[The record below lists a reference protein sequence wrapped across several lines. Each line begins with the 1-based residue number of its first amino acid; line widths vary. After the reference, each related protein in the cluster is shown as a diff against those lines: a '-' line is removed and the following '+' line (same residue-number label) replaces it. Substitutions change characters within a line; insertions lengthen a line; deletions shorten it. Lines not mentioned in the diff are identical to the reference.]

1 MGESDIIYLRV
12 FVPDFVRALLRV
24 AVLRSIIEFLEA
36 RMSLKVRAVLV
47 VVIGL
52 VLGLSLS
59 VGGGLIG
66 NNKAPD
72 KEELAWEQARLF
84 AEVLERV
91 KRDYVE
97 PIDDAELLES
107 AIRGMVSDLDAHS
120 QYLDASEYRDI
131 RISTTGSY
139 TGIGIEIDDV
149 GGNIMVITPIA
160 GSPAA
165 RSGIRSGDE
174 IVAVDGIAIDPGNLH
189 DTIGRLRGS
198 AGSKVMVS
206 VRRADDIIEHE
217 MRRQVIRMAS
227 VHGEFL
233 GPSFG
238 YVRVSQFSENTAREL
253 GRAVDD
259 LQDASNGML
268 QGLVLDLRNNPGGVL
283 DAAVDVTDLFLDSGV
298 IVTADGR
305 TIDSRF
311 VRSAHRGDILDGAA
325 LVVIVNKGSASASEI
340 VAGALQDHGRA
351 LVVGTETFGKGLVQ
365 TVVPLSR
372 GRAIKLTTSRYY
384 TPSGDSIHDVG
395 VTPDIYVEDTP
406 GFPDLSLSGLLDRE
420 SDAQLAEA
428 IEHLHARPVMH
439 SNAQ

>member
-1 MGESDIIYLRV
+1 
-12 FVPDFVRALLRV
+12 
-24 AVLRSIIEFLEA
+24 
-36 RMSLKVRAVLV
+36 MSLKVRAVLV

-52 VLGLSLS
+52 VMGFSLS
-59 VGGGLIG
+59 FGGGLIG
-66 NNKAPD
+66 NDRAPD
-72 KEELAWEQARLF
+72 REELAWEQARLF

-120 QYLDASEYRDI
+120 QYLDAGEYRDI

-139 TGIGIEIDDV
+139 TGVGIEVDEV
-149 GGNIMVITPIA
+149 GGNVMVVTPIA

-165 RSGIRSGDE
+165 RSGIRSGDQ
-174 IVAVDGIAIDPGNLH
+174 IIAVNDVAVEPHNLQT
-189 DTIGRLRGS
+189 TIGRLRGH
-198 AGSKVMVS
+198 AGSS
-206 VRRADDIIEHE
+206 VKISVLRDNEVIDHE
-217 MRRQVIRMAS
+217 MRRQIIRMSS
-227 VHGEFL
+227 VHKEFL
-233 GPSFG
+233 APSYG

-253 GRAVDD
+253 DRAVDD
-259 LQDASNGML
+259 LQDANGGML

-283 DAAVDVTDLFLDSGV
+283 DSAVEVSDLFLDAGI

-305 TIDSRF
+305 SIDSRF
-311 VRSAHRGDILDGAA
+311 TRSAHRGDILDGASM
-325 LVVIVNKGSASASEI
+325 VVIVNGGSASASEI

-365 TVVPLSR
+365 TVVPLSK

-384 TPSGDSIHDVG
+384 TPSGDSIHEVG
-395 VTPDIYVEDTP
+395 ITPDIFVDDTP
-406 GFPDLSLSGLLDRE
+406 GYPDLSLSGLLDRE
-420 SDAQLAEA
+420 SDTQLAEA
-428 IEHLHARPVMH
+428 IEFLQARPVMH